1 MLRFAAAAIMTEDP
15 SSVPLLA
22 APAPTRGALARV
34 IWILAWPVILTM
46 SVESLVG
53 LLDMLMVGRLGA
65 DAVAGVGVATQIL
78 LAVNTFIFGI
88 GTGTIA
94 VIARHF
100 GARETAAAGRVL
112 AQSVL
117 AGAILLSLLVVPAI
131 AFAPVIVSFFNVNDA
146 VSAIAVNYLRIVL
159 VAVPLEAV
167 LIITEFAL
175 RGAGDTRTPLLAS
188 SLVAVVKVAGN
199 YLFIFGAF
207 GWPGLGTSG
216 AAWASAL
223 AFSVGAL
230 ALFGLLWDGR
240 LVLRLPGRWYR
251 PDFAVMR
258 RVLRIGYP
266 AAIEHFLMQVG
277 FVIYFSFAAAY
288 DTTAVAAYVIGVRIL
303 GLSFLPGIGFSVA
316 ASALVGQNLGARRP
330 EEARRCGWGTVGFS
344 FVLMTVAGAVIFVAA
359 EPIAALFVD
368 DAHVI
373 AEAVLFIQVLAAAQP
388 LMAVDFTLGGA
399 LRGAGDTRFPLIV
412 VLLGFYVCR
421 LGFAYYATYLGDLGL
436 FWLWFALVPD
446 YIARV
451 VLKVGRF
458 QSNRWQAIRV

>member
-1 MLRFAAAAIMTEDP
+1 MHDDP
-15 SSVPLLA
+15 PNAPPLA
-22 APAPTRGALARV
+22 APAPTRSALARV
-34 IWILAWPVILTM
+34 IWTLAWPVILTM

-65 DAVAGVGVATQIL
+65 DAVAGVGIATQIL

-94 VIARHF
+94 VVARHL
-100 GARETAAAGRVL
+100 GARETAAAGRVA
-112 AQSVL
+112 AQSML
-117 AGAILLSLLVVPAI
+117 AGAALLTVVVVPAMV
-131 AFAPVIVSFFNVNDA
+131 FAPQIVAFFNVDGA
-146 VSAIAVNYLRIVL
+146 VAAIAVAYLRIVL
-159 VAVPLEAV
+159 LAVPLEAV
-167 LIITEFAL
+167 LIIVEFAL

-188 SLVAVVKVAGN
+188 SLVAVVKVVGN
-199 YLFIFGAF
+199 YVFIFGAF
-207 GWPGLGTSG
+207 GWEGLGTDG

-230 ALFGLLWDGR
+230 ALFWLLHAGR
-240 LVLRLPGRWYR
+240 LVLRLPPRWYR
-251 PDFAVMR
+251 PDPAVIR

-277 FVIYFSFAAAY
+277 FVIYYSFAAAY
-288 DTTAVAAYVIGVRIL
+288 DTSAVAAYVIGVRIL

-316 ASALVGQNLGARRP
+316 ASALVGQNLGAQRP

-344 FVLMTVAGAVIFVAA
+344 SVLMTGAGALIFLAA
-359 EPIAALFVD
+359 RPIAALFVD
-368 DAHVI
+368 DPHVI

-421 LGFAYYATYLGDLGL
+421 LGFAWYATHVGELGL

-451 VLKVGRF
+451 ILKVGRF
-458 QSNRWQAIRV
+458 RSGRWQAIRV